1 MKLNVT
7 ILMLMILLISNSITA
22 QTKEDYLLKSKH
34 QKTAAWIL
42 LGGGIALGTTGSL
55 IKLNDLL
62 TREPNKKIKIGGG
75 LMFLGFAATLGSLPF
90 FIGAS
95 KNRNLAM
102 NLSFTN
108 QPLPGLVKNMV
119 GNKYV
124 PSMSLHIKL

>member
-95 KNRNLAM
+95 KNRNRAM

-108 QPLPGLVKNMV
+108 QSLPSLVKNMV

-124 PSMSLHIKL
+124 PSICLHLKL